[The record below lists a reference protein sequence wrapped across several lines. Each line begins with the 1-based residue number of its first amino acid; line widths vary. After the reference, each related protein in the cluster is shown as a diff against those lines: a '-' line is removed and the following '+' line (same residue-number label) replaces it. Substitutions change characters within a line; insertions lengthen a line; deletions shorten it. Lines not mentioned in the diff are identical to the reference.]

1 MWMEEYVGRCYRFR
15 IKISSSKDLNNLI
28 VERMVCGSYFKTNHY
43 QICVLDE
50 DKHKQYI
57 PSHSM
62 RAHCLTCISLIGT
75 EKHQTS
81 RTPI

>member
-43 QICVLDE
+43 QIMCA
-50 DKHKQYI
+50 
-57 PSHSM
+57 
-62 RAHCLTCISLIGT
+62 R
-75 EKHQTS
+75 
-81 RTPI
+81 